1 MCPDIIVLTITKV
14 PSRITCV
21 LRFSSQN
28 DYLHWLAVLNFNI
41 TPFVIRIFYI
51 VSNRQNQLCETKK
64 EIPNTFYSLG
74 LLHHLFKSLSQLIVV
89 TCYFY

>member
-1 MCPDIIVLTITKV
+1 MPGHYSTNNNKSSLTYHL
-14 PSRITCV
+14 CA
-21 LRFSSQN
+21 RFSSQN
-28 DYLHWLAVLNFNI
+28 NYLHWLAVLNFNI